1 MVRDFCLFVSSLIT
15 TTAQSLVPSCNE
27 MQPPDS
33 QTARANLMNFVHTLA
48 CSYPLMVHLISPRVQ
63 CNKVRKRSRNGADVP
78 SCTIRHYLS
87 ATRLRRRV
95 CAISQHSLYR
105 SYSLQHLSLSLS
117 LSLVERLTLY
127 DLCVMH
133 MCFFHDGRSCVQLSS
148 STITISTMPRCANTL
163 SNCSRNRSATGWHG
177 KKLLK
182 ASAVE
187 EEKAIR
193 VQAVGTAIENRIITV
208 DKSLESAEEEEEKKK
223 APYDRFGILPG
234 LWEICSISCTN
245 TNIGELFSCCW
256 EHSLRSR
263 GDNSLWYE
271 HAHTRTH
278 MSSVVSTALTVRV
291 CIYS

>member
-1 MVRDFCLFVSSLIT
+1 MQQSEEEEQERRRRAFVYDPTLPLSYEAQEKGVCDIPAFTVPLLFIT
-15 TTAQSLVPSCNE
+15 TS
-27 MQPPDS
+27 
-33 QTARANLMNFVHTLA
+33 
-48 CSYPLMVHLISPRVQ
+48 
-63 CNKVRKRSRNGADVP
+63 
-78 SCTIRHYLS
+78 
-87 ATRLRRRV
+87 
-95 CAISQHSLYR
+95 
-105 SYSLQHLSLSLS
+105 LSLSLS